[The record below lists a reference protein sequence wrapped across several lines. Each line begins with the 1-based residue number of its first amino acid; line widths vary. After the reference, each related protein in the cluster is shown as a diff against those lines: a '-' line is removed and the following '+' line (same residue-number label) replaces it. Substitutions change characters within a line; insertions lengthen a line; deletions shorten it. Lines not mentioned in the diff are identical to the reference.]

1 MILQAAIS
9 TALADREAFTS
20 KIATIIEEQVGQ
32 DPNAAQKLSDTV
44 ANAMENIGK
53 GLMTEQ
59 FLKVNDTQALE
70 QKIDQLSAKVERLTS
85 LIEKNGHD

>member
-1 MILQAAIS
+1 MILRAAIS

-20 KIATIIEEQVGQ
+20 KIAAIIEEQVGQ
-32 DPNAAQKLSDTV
+32 DPEAAQKLSSTV
-44 ANAMENIGK
+44 TNAMESVGNS
-53 GLMTEQ
+53 LMMEQ
-59 FLKVNDTQALE
+59 FFKVNDTQVLE